1 MALSRLFVEKNDYE
15 NAINHAKDVVRL
27 DPERVEARI
36 MMGDL
41 YRERG
46 LLDLAFSEYQV
57 AVKLDAKNAQIYF
70 RMGDIFGKRANIP
83 EQIAHYQK
91 SLKLNS
97 KLVEARYALGVAY
110 FNNNEMEKAIKE
122 LKRVVRDKPDWA
134 KGHHNLAVLYYKK
147 AFKTRVNRK
156 KYLGLSEKEFLKA
169 IKYDEKDAYSHHGLG
184 KVYQELGD
192 LEKAKQSCQ
201 KALELAPG
209 SKEFKL
215 SLEKLK

>member
-1 MALSRLFVEKNDYE
+1 V
-15 NAINHAKDVVRL
+15 
-27 DPERVEARI
+27 
-36 MMGDL
+36 MGDL

-57 AVKLDAKNAQIYF
+57 AVKLDAKNAQAYF
-70 RMGDIFGKRANIP
+70 RMGDIFGKRANVP

-91 SLKLNS
+91 SLKLNP

-110 FNNNEMEKAIKE
+110 FNNNEMEKAISE

-147 AFKTRVNRK
+147 AFKTRVGRK
-156 KYLGLSEKEFLKA
+156 KFLGLSEKEFLLA
-169 IKYDEKDAYSHHGLG
+169 IKHDDQDAYSHHGLG
-184 KVYQELGD
+184 KVYQEQGNKD
-192 LEKAKQSCQ
+192 KAKQSYQ
-201 KALELAPG
+201 KALELDPN

-215 SLEKLK
+215 SLEKLQ